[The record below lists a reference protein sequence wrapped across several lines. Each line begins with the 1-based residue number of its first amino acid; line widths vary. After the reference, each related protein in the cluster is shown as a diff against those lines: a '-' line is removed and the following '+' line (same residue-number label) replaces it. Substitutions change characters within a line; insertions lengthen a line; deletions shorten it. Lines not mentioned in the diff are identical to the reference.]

1 MKKLT
6 SILLSI
12 LLTLSSISPT
22 FALEV
27 TEENNLNS
35 DEIVTENI
43 DNTESQKDSILE
55 KEEKQENSSKE
66 EQSSTKTKPKST
78 EAKQKVEE
86 KSTEK
91 EEKVEES
98 SKESTS
104 DSINNEIVND
114 ETVNDLTGNYSEI
127 DDVEAIS
134 LYNEAAENKKDAIDV
149 LIDELSFPKKD
160 AKEVAEDL
168 FDIKGNRALTKGDND
183 EEDIPRQGDGSN
195 IEYIS
200 AKWITPDTITNDDD
214 NLLYYKPSGNSQFD
228 IRLQINYALS
238 GEHNYEPGDIIIT
251 IPENIIKNRNG
262 KYACDVILPFPE
274 DPSTKADFNWKLI
287 DGNYVLTNTKKM
299 SAATKGYIQI
309 GFDGLVPSDL
319 VDMEVS
325 EDFDAY
331 IEVTTHKGN
340 IIALRSNK
348 LSAQFDT
355 EARIVNNSLRKKQY
369 QTITR
374 VPASEIPEEQRIE
387 GEEEYIL
394 VKWYLWASITAN
406 TYYTMDIV
414 DHIPQDAQ
422 VTDTLKESEVH
433 GFIIGAT
440 SEDGITLEKD
450 NVYRGYKSG
459 QTKYYYYET
468 AYPASQFEPNVQYTF
483 HNAAEMTITEVDPEA
498 AVTNASFQVKD
509 PQL

>member
-1 MKKLT
+1 MNYMKKLT

-55 KEEKQENSSKE
+55 EEEKQENSSKE

-78 EAKQKVEE
+78 EVKQKVEE

-134 LYNEAAENKKDAIDV
+134 LYNEAAENKEDAIDV

-183 EEDIPRQGDGSN
+183 EEDQLQMMMI
-195 IEYIS
+195 ICYI
-200 AKWITPDTITNDDD
+200 INHQVIV
-214 NLLYYKPSGNSQFD
+214 NLIFVYKLIMLF
-228 IRLQINYALS
+228 LV
-238 GEHNYEPGDIIIT
+238 
-251 IPENIIKNRNG
+251 NIIMNQE
-262 KYACDVILPFPE
+262 IL
-274 DPSTKADFNWKLI
+274 L
-287 DGNYVLTNTKKM
+287 L
-299 SAATKGYIQI
+299 
-309 GFDGLVPSDL
+309 
-319 VDMEVS
+319 
-325 EDFDAY
+325 
-331 IEVTTHKGN
+331 
-340 IIALRSNK
+340 
-348 LSAQFDT
+348 QF
-355 EARIVNNSLRKKQY
+355 
-369 QTITR
+369 
-374 VPASEIPEEQRIE
+374 
-387 GEEEYIL
+387 
-394 VKWYLWASITAN
+394 
-406 TYYTMDIV
+406 
-414 DHIPQDAQ
+414 
-422 VTDTLKESEVH
+422 LK
-433 GFIIGAT
+433 I
-440 SEDGITLEKD
+440 
-450 NVYRGYKSG
+450 
-459 QTKYYYYET
+459 
-468 AYPASQFEPNVQYTF
+468 
-483 HNAAEMTITEVDPEA
+483 
-498 AVTNASFQVKD
+498 
-509 PQL
+509 